1 MSIKYALYKNFLS
14 FTRCKKLKVESWT
27 NDFSAR
33 FNEYPEA
40 TMINNDWTWN
50 KFHIES
56 QLATT

>member
-14 FTRCKKLKVESWT
+14 FESWT